1 MVVGLLRFKIK
12 DLISKKS
19 FDEDR
24 RITIGEVAEETGV
37 SRVTLSKMANQK
49 GYNTVTDNLNKLCA
63 YFKCGIDELVE
74 FVHEDEE

>member
-1 MVVGLLRFKIK
+1 MSLLRFKIK

-24 RITIGEVAEETGV
+24 RITLGEVAEETGV

-49 GYNTVTDNLNKLCA
+49 GYNTVTDNLDKLCI
-63 YFKCGIDELVE
+63 YFECDISGLVE
-74 FVHEDEE
+74 FMKEDRE

>member
-19 FDEDR
+19 FNEDR
-24 RITIGEVAEETGV
+24 RITIGEVAEKTGV

-49 GYNTVTDNLNKLCA
+49 GYNTVTDNLDKLCI
-63 YFKCGIDELVE
+63 YFESDISDLVE
-74 FVHEDEE
+74 FIQEEH

>member
-49 GYNTVTDNLNKLCA
+49 GYNTVTDNLDKLCI
-63 YFKCGIDELVE
+63 YFECDISSLVE
-74 FVHEDEE
+74 FIQIEHE